1 MSALCVKEEVLGFG
15 ERPMVFHQWS
25 DPVVVA
31 VRYRDTSD
39 VLRTLWSATV
49 AISILNS
56 RGRGRR
62 CEGLRG

>member
-1 MSALCVKEEVLGFG
+1 MRVLCVKEEVLGFG
-15 ERPMVFHQWS
+15 ERPVVFHKWG

-31 VRYRDTSD
+31 VKYRDTSD
-39 VLRTLWSATV
+39 VLRTLWFTTV
-49 AISILNS
+49 AITMLNS